1 MLKFDALI
9 IGWGKGG
16 KSLAGA
22 LAASGRQVAL
32 VERSA
37 QMYGGTCINI
47 GCVPTKDLITSAE
60 HRRASDDPA
69 AYFAKSVAE
78 RDTLIGKLRAAN
90 HSMLAGKVALLDGE
104 ARFTGPHEVQVR
116 AGDDV
121 IDLHAPLIVIGTDT
135 VPAAPPIPGID
146 LPGVYDSTTIQHAD
160 PFPARLTVIGAGF
173 IGLEFASMF
182 ANFGAEVTV
191 IDQQQT
197 FIGRADRDVAESVH
211 NSLSAQGVRID
222 LGVNV
227 REIRAEDGE
236 LVVQA
241 DGEQY
246 RSGAVLVALGR
257 RPETAE
263 LGVAAA
269 GIATDARGFI
279 QVNDHLET
287 NVEGVYAV
295 GDVNGGPQFTY
306 ISFDDFR
313 IVKDHL
319 LGAGKRSRADRQ
331 AVPWTTFIDPPLSVV
346 GMSEADARASGRP
359 VQIAVAKIAEIPVMP
374 RPKIVGKPEGM
385 MKFLVDAETDAILG
399 ASLHCIDSQE
409 LINMVA
415 AVMRLG
421 GTASDLRDGIWTHP
435 SSTEGFNGVL
445 GSLRPL
451 ED

>member
-22 LAASGRQVAL
+22 LAASGRKVAL

-60 HRRASDDPA
+60 QRRATDDPTT
-69 AYFAKSVAE
+69 YFEKSVAD
-78 RDTLIGKLRAAN
+78 RDRLIAKLRAAN
-90 HSMLAGKVALLDGE
+90 HAMLEGKVAIFDGE
-104 ARFTGPHEVQVR
+104 ARFMGPHEVQVV
-116 AGDDV
+116 AGEETLE
-121 IDLHAPLIVIGTDT
+121 LHAPLIVIGTGT
-135 VPAAPPIPGID
+135 IPATPPIPGID
-146 LPGVYDSTTIQHAD
+146 LPGVYNSTTIQHAD
-160 PFPARLTVIGAGF
+160 PFPQRLTIIGAGF

-191 IDQQQT
+191 IDQQQI
-197 FIGRADRDVAESVH
+197 FLGRTDRDVAASVH
-211 NSLSAQGVRID
+211 TSLTAQGVTID

-227 REIRAEDGE
+227 QEIRAEEGG
-236 LVVQA
+236 LVVA
-241 DGEQY
+241 TDDAQY
-246 RSGAVLVALGR
+246 RSDAVLVALGR
-257 RPETAE
+257 RAETSE
-263 LGVAAA
+263 LGVEAA
-269 GIATDARGFI
+269 GIATDSRGFI
-279 QVNDHLET
+279 KVNDHLET

-313 IVKDHL
+313 ILKDHL
-319 LGAGKRSRADRQ
+319 LGSGQRSRDDRR
-331 AVPWTTFIDPPLSVV
+331 AVPWTTFLDPPLAMV
-346 GMSEADARASGRP
+346 GMSEAEVRASGRP
-359 VQIAVAKIAEIPVMP
+359 ALVACAQIASIAVMP

-385 MKFLVDAETDAILG
+385 MKFFVDKETDAILG
-399 ASLHCIDSQE
+399 AALHCIDSQE

-421 GTASDLRDGIWTHP
+421 GTATDLRDGIWTHP

-445 GSLRPL
+445 GMLHPL
-451 ED
+451 AD